1 MPNHSSLTDHVVMCG
16 GQCETVV
23 KYTMARTTPKM
34 PCAVQSNVKNMAEAT
49 KKHTCVLVPAS
60 I

>member
-49 KKHTCVLVPAS
+49 KNTRVF
-60 I
+60 

>member
-1 MPNHSSLTDHVVMCG
+1 MPNHSSLTGHVVMCG

-23 KYTMARTTPKM
+23 KYTMATTTPKM
-34 PCAVQSNVKNMAEAT
+34 PCAVQSNGKNMAEAT
-49 KKHTCVLVPAS
+49 KNHTCDFVSAS